1 MLCSFKIWKQINL
14 ILVYQFIIGT
24 AQKQRIQTAIYENNV
39 RVICQT
45 LKNSTNFK

>member
-24 AQKQRIQTAIYENNV
+24 AQNQRIQTAFDDNNV
-39 RVICQT
+39 RVIFRT
-45 LKNSTNFK
+45 LENATSFK